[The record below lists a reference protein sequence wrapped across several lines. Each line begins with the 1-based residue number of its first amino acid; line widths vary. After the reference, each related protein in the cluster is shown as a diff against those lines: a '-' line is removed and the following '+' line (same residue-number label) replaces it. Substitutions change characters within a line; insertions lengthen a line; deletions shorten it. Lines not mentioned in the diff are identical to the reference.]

1 MTVRWTST
9 GLRDLESLH
18 AYVAEHSERGNDEA
32 PAKTVERILAGL
44 EALERFP
51 AMGRRG
57 RVAGTREFIVSP
69 FIVAYRVKR
78 DAIEVVAIIHGA
90 RRWPDS
96 F

>member
-1 MTVRWTST
+1 MTARWTPT

-18 AYVAEHSERGNDEA
+18 VYLAQDSEHANEEA
-32 PAKTVERILAGL
+32 AAKIVERILAGL

-51 AMGRRG
+51 AMGRKG
-57 RVAGTREFIVSP
+57 RVAGTRELIVSP
-69 FIVAYRVKR
+69 FVVAYRVKK

>member
-9 GLRDLESLH
+9 GLRDLEALH
-18 AYVAEHSERGNDEA
+18 AYVAYDSEEA
-32 PAKTVERILAGL
+32 AASTVERILAGL

-51 AMGRRG
+51 AMGRKG

-69 FIVAYRVKR
+69 FIVAYRVKK

>member
-18 AYVAEHSERGNDEA
+18 TYLAEHSEGGSDEA
-32 PAKTVERILAGL
+32 AAKTVERILAGL

-57 RVAGTREFIVSP
+57 RVAGIREFIVSP

>member
-1 MTVRWTST
+1 MIVRWTAT

-18 AYVAEHSERGNDEA
+18 AYLARDSAGAAAGAAN
-32 PAKTVERILAGL
+32 RIVAGL

-51 AMGRRG
+51 AMGRKG
-57 RVAGTREFIVSP
+57 RVAGTRELIVSP
-69 FIVAYRVKR
+69 FVVAYRVKK